1 MAKNP
6 WVLPDGFDAD
16 VSKAIKALVAALKK
30 SGAKIPADAYTQL
43 RLGNIDAFLA
53 YVDWDKIRSGFGDL
67 EAIMAAAAM
76 KGGTSTFKLGG
87 VDAELL
93 FDLIDERAVIYAQE
107 RVGQLIVEITDQMR
121 ETVRETIAA
130 AERGEMTYQG
140 AAIELQK
147 TIPLTTRDAKA
158 VTKYTEKQF
167 SRFLRQGLSEAKA
180 RIKAQNMSAQYA
192 AKLLESRTKTIAR
205 TEIIDASMSGRYI
218 GWEAG
223 VTAGYIS
230 NDSVKEWIAE
240 PDACPICSELDG
252 KLIGWNAEWQ
262 FPEGVTAG
270 SSNRM
275 PPAHPNC
282 RCSVVILPPD
292 YSENVFTPSSGGEMP
307 EEASEFLKHM
317 LGLHDQSTHAR
328 RKVAGVPENIDLDGK
343 RWNADARREF
353 GARFNAYEEARYAA
367 HERLSEQLLGAKWN
381 DLPEYGSQKI
391 PTPEPLK
398 GSGFDNNGFIEP
410 SKAIARD
417 KEFWDIANNQPEV
430 LAAKKHLEEHFIF
443 ADAAALAATNG
454 GTIGDMGFET
464 SYTPLEKLTRLGGS
478 RDGNEAFYSE
488 YGDKALLRLTA
499 GQNQSIYPDPNVGV
513 KVPENI
519 NLNRSDAIAIS
530 DNDWNEFIANA
541 EPQIIMSAGAA
552 QKVISQGRVKTVHE
566 VGRPAR
572 AGGNDA
578 DYLDTRRTYEN
589 VAFGYDD
596 STPVEK
602 RPVSGLFGTGEP
614 YNEFSSIYGGKNP
627 AVITLKPETKERITY
642 TFDDSLNGF
651 GAPHPAIN
659 PVPPKWS
666 SKAAEAAVYR
676 TATGR
681 NYYADNKISA
691 PEIQVHGG
699 VTLNDIAKV
708 TFYGEPSASVLATM
722 DRNNVPYTIETPDG
736 RSGLSGLND

>member
-1 MAKNP
+1 MARNP

-16 VSKAIKALVAALKK
+16 VAKAIRSLMAALKK
-30 SGAKIPADAYTQL
+30 SGATIPSDAYTQL

-53 YVDWDKIRSGFGDL
+53 YVDWDKIRGGFGDL
-67 EAIMAAAAM
+67 EAIMASAAK
-76 KGGTSTFKLGG
+76 KGGTSTFTLGG

-93 FDLIDERAVIYAQE
+93 FDLIDERAVIYASE

-121 ETVRETIAA
+121 ETVRQTIAA

-140 AAIELQK
+140 AALELQK
-147 TIPLTTRDAKA
+147 TIPLTTRDANA

-167 SRFLRQGLSEAKA
+167 QRFLRQGLSEAKA
-180 RIKAQNMSAQYA
+180 RVKAQNMSAQYA
-192 AKLLESRTKTIAR
+192 AKLLDSRTRTIAR

-252 KLIGWNAEWQ
+252 KLIGWNEEWQ

-270 SSNRM
+270 STNRM

-292 YSENVFTPSSGGEMP
+292 FSDNVFTQASGGEMP

-317 LGLHDQSTHAR
+317 LGMHDQSSHAR
-328 RKVAGVPENIDLDGK
+328 RTVAGVPKNVDLDGK

-353 GARFNAYEEARYAA
+353 GARFNAYSNAKDKAWNRLVAERHEGKTWQELTTREQDTARGYWAEAEKA
-367 HERLSEQLLGAKWN
+367 
-381 DLPEYGSQKI
+381 PE
-391 PTPEPLK
+391 T
-398 GSGFDNNGFIEP
+398 
-410 SKAIARD
+410 
-417 KEFWDIANNQPEV
+417 
-430 LAAKKHLEEHFIF
+430 LAAKKELEEHFIF

-454 GTIGDMGFET
+454 GTMLDMGYT
-464 SYTPLEKLTRLGGS
+464 VPYTPLEKLTRIGGS
-478 RDGNEAFYSE
+478 RDFDEEFYQK
-488 YGDKALLRLTA
+488 YGDTKLQTLTA
-499 GQNQSIYPDPNVGV
+499 GVGQKIFPDPNVGV
-513 KVPENI
+513 DVAENI
-519 NLNRSDAIAIS
+519 NLSRDEAKTIS
-530 DNDWNEFIANA
+530 DNDWNEFVASS

-552 QKVISQGRVKTVHE
+552 QKVVSQGRVKTVHE

-578 DYLDTRRTYEN
+578 DYLDTRRVYEN

-596 STPVEK
+596 STPVDK
-602 RPVSGLFGTGEP
+602 RPVSGLLGTGEP
-614 YNEFSSIYGGKNP
+614 YSEFLNIYGGKNP
-627 AVITLKPETKERITY
+627 AVITLKPEVKERTTY
-642 TFDDSLNGF
+642 TFSDSLNGF
-651 GAPHPAIN
+651 E
-659 PVPPKWS
+659 PPKPVGNPQAPSWGQT
-666 SKAAEAAVYR
+666 AAQAAVYR
-676 TATGR
+676 SSSNR
-681 NYYADNKISA
+681 NYYADNKINA

-699 VTLNDIAKV
+699 VTVNDIAKV
-708 TFYGEPSASVLATM
+708 TFYGAPSASVLATM
-722 DRNNVPYTIETPDG
+722 DRNNVPYTIEPPDG
-736 RSGLSGLND
+736 RSGLGGLND